1 MAEVQTG
8 FFWHVHHR
16 VLLEWCYSYNERASY
31 ISEQKREDQKETR
44 LRLFKPVKGKLPQ
57 EVVEAG
63 RVLDKAWHAY
73 DEAGRASDKAWHAY
87 NRAGRASD
95 KAWHAYNRAGRA
107 SDEVWQAY
115 NRARRAYVEAGQV
128 RVEADRAY
136 NKAQQVY
143 NKAWRV
149 YDEARRNNMPA
160 IEALHKEECHDC
172 PWNGKTIF
180 PNA

>member
-1 MAEVQTG
+1 MAEVQKG

-16 VLLEWCYSYNERASY
+16 VLLEWCYDYDGRASF

-57 EVVEAG
+57 EVVEAWQAYIKAWQAI
-63 RVLDKAWHAY
+63 DKAWQALNKARQAY
-73 DEAGRASDKAWHAY
+73 YETQQAY
-87 NRAGRASD
+87 NE
-95 KAWHAYNRAGRA
+95 AWHAYNRAGRA

-136 NKAQQVY
+136 NKAQRAYYRARQ
-143 NKAWRV
+143 AL
-149 YDEARRNNMPA
+149 DEALHKNMPA
-160 IEALHKEECHDC
+160 IEALHKEECHNC
-172 PWNGKTIF
+172 PWNGNTIF
-180 PNA
+180 PGS

>member
-8 FFWHVHHR
+8 FFWHVHHDR
-16 VLLEWCYSYNERASY
+16 LLEWCYSYNERASY

-95 KAWHAYNRAGRA
+95 KAWQAYYETQQAYYETQQAYNEA
-107 SDEVWQAY
+107 SQAY
-115 NRARRAYVEAGQV
+115 NRARQAL
-128 RVEADRAY
+128 
-136 NKAQQVY
+136 
-143 NKAWRV
+143 
-149 YDEARRNNMPA
+149 DEALHKNMSA
-160 IEALHKEECHDC
+160 IEALHREECHDC

-180 PNA
+180 PKA

>member
-95 KAWHAYNRAGRA
+95 KAWQAYYETQQAYYETQQAYNEA
-107 SDEVWQAY
+107 SQAY
-115 NRARRAYVEAGQV
+115 NRARQAL
-128 RVEADRAY
+128 
-136 NKAQQVY
+136 
-143 NKAWRV
+143 
-149 YDEARRNNMPA
+149 DEALHKNMSA
-160 IEALHKEECHDC
+160 IEALHREECHDC

>member
-8 FFWHVHHR
+8 FFWHVHHK

-57 EVVEAG
+57 EVVEAWQAI
-63 RVLDKAWHAY
+63 DKAWQAI
-73 DEAGRASDKAWHAY
+73 DKARQAL
-87 NRAGRASD
+87 N
-95 KAWHAYNRAGRA
+95 KAR
-107 SDEVWQAY
+107 QAY
-115 NRARRAYVEAGQV
+115 YEASQAYYEASQ
-128 RVEADRAY
+128 AL
-136 NKAQQVY
+136 
-143 NKAWRV
+143 
-149 YDEARRNNMPA
+149 DEARQALDEALHKNMPA

>member
-57 EVVEAG
+57 EVVEAWQAI
-63 RVLDKAWHAY
+63 DKAWQAI
-73 DEAGRASDKAWHAY
+73 DKARQAL
-87 NRAGRASD
+87 N
-95 KAWHAYNRAGRA
+95 KAR
-107 SDEVWQAY
+107 QAY
-115 NRARRAYVEAGQV
+115 YEASQAYYEASQ
-128 RVEADRAY
+128 AL
-136 NKAQQVY
+136 
-143 NKAWRV
+143 
-149 YDEARRNNMPA
+149 DEARQALDEALHKNMPA

>member
-57 EVVEAG
+57 EVVEA
-63 RVLDKAWHAY
+63 
-73 DEAGRASDKAWHAY
+73 
-87 NRAGRASD
+87 
-95 KAWHAYNRAGRA
+95 
-107 SDEVWQAY
+107 WQAY
-115 NRARRAYVEAGQV
+115 IKAWQAIDKARQAL
-128 RVEADRAY
+128 
-136 NKAQQVY
+136 NKARQAYYETQQAY
-143 NKAWRV
+143 YEASQAHYEARQAL
-149 YDEARRNNMPA
+149 DEALHKNMPA

>member
-8 FFWHVHHR
+8 FFWHVHHK

-44 LRLFKPVKGKLPQ
+44 LRLFKPVRGTLPQ

-73 DEAGRASDKAWHAY
+73 DE
-87 NRAGRASD
+87 AGRASD

>member
-16 VLLEWCYSYNERASY
+16 VLLEWCYDYDGRASF

-57 EVVEAG
+57 EVVEAWQAYIKAWQAI
-63 RVLDKAWHAY
+63 DKAWQALNKARQAY
-73 DEAGRASDKAWHAY
+73 YETQQAY
-87 NRAGRASD
+87 NEAS
-95 KAWHAYNRAGRA
+95 
-107 SDEVWQAY
+107 QAY
-115 NRARRAYVEAGQV
+115 NRARQAL
-128 RVEADRAY
+128 
-136 NKAQQVY
+136 
-143 NKAWRV
+143 
-149 YDEARRNNMPA
+149 DEALHKNMSA
-160 IEALHKEECHDC
+160 IEALHREECHDC

>member
-8 FFWHVHHR
+8 FFWHVHHDR
-16 VLLEWCYSYNERASY
+16 LLEWCYSYNERASY

-44 LRLFKPVKGKLPQ
+44 LRLFKPVRGTLPQ

-95 KAWHAYNRAGRA
+95 KAWQAYYETQQAYYETQQAYNEA
-107 SDEVWQAY
+107 SQAY
-115 NRARRAYVEAGQV
+115 NRARQAL
-128 RVEADRAY
+128 
-136 NKAQQVY
+136 
-143 NKAWRV
+143 
-149 YDEARRNNMPA
+149 DEALHKNMSA
-160 IEALHKEECHDC
+160 IEALHREECHDC

>member
-1 MAEVQTG
+1 MAEVQKG

-16 VLLEWCYSYNERASY
+16 VLLEWCYDYDGRASF

-73 DEAGRASDKAWHAY
+73 DEAGRASDKAWQAYYETQQAYYETQQAY
-87 NRAGRASD
+87 NEAS
-95 KAWHAYNRAGRA
+95 
-107 SDEVWQAY
+107 QAY
-115 NRARRAYVEAGQV
+115 NRARQAL
-128 RVEADRAY
+128 
-136 NKAQQVY
+136 
-143 NKAWRV
+143 
-149 YDEARRNNMPA
+149 DEALHKNMSA
-160 IEALHKEECHDC
+160 IEALHREECHDC

>member
-57 EVVEAG
+57 EVVEAWQAI
-63 RVLDKAWHAY
+63 DKAWQAI
-73 DEAGRASDKAWHAY
+73 DKAWQAL
-87 NRAGRASD
+87 N
-95 KAWHAYNRAGRA
+95 KAR
-107 SDEVWQAY
+107 QAY
-115 NRARRAYVEAGQV
+115 YETQQAYYEASQAYYEARQAL
-128 RVEADRAY
+128 
-136 NKAQQVY
+136 
-143 NKAWRV
+143 
-149 YDEARRNNMPA
+149 DEALHKNMPA

>member
-57 EVVEAG
+57 EVVEAWQAI
-63 RVLDKAWHAY
+63 DKAWQAIDKARQALNKARQAY
-73 DEAGRASDKAWHAY
+73 YETQQAYYEASQAYYEARQALDEALHK
-87 NRAGRASD
+87 
-95 KAWHAYNRAGRA
+95 
-107 SDEVWQAY
+107 
-115 NRARRAYVEAGQV
+115 
-128 RVEADRAY
+128 
-136 NKAQQVY
+136 
-143 NKAWRV
+143 
-149 YDEARRNNMPA
+149 NMPA

>member
-8 FFWHVHHR
+8 FFWHVHHE
-16 VLLEWCYSYNERASY
+16 VLIEWCYSYNERASY

-95 KAWHAYNRAGRA
+95 KAWQAYYETQQAYYETQQAYNEA
-107 SDEVWQAY
+107 SQAY
-115 NRARRAYVEAGQV
+115 NRARQAL
-128 RVEADRAY
+128 
-136 NKAQQVY
+136 
-143 NKAWRV
+143 
-149 YDEARRNNMPA
+149 DEALHKNMSA
-160 IEALHKEECHDC
+160 IEALHREECHDC

>member
-16 VLLEWCYSYNERASY
+16 VLLEWCYDYDGRASF

-63 RVLDKAWHAY
+63 RGLDKAWHAY

-95 KAWHAYNRAGRA
+95 KAWQAYYETQQAYNEA
-107 SDEVWQAY
+107 SQAY
-115 NRARRAYVEAGQV
+115 NRARQAL
-128 RVEADRAY
+128 
-136 NKAQQVY
+136 
-143 NKAWRV
+143 
-149 YDEARRNNMPA
+149 DEALHKNMPA

>member
-57 EVVEAG
+57 EVVEAWQAYIKAWQAI
-63 RVLDKAWHAY
+63 DKAWQALNKARQAY
-73 DEAGRASDKAWHAY
+73 YEAQQAYYEASQAYYEARQALDEALHK
-87 NRAGRASD
+87 
-95 KAWHAYNRAGRA
+95 
-107 SDEVWQAY
+107 
-115 NRARRAYVEAGQV
+115 
-128 RVEADRAY
+128 
-136 NKAQQVY
+136 
-143 NKAWRV
+143 
-149 YDEARRNNMPA
+149 NMPA

>member
-1 MAEVQTG
+1 MAEVQKG

-16 VLLEWCYSYNERASY
+16 VLLEWCYDYDGRASF

-95 KAWHAYNRAGRA
+95 KAWQAYYETQQAYYETQQAYNEA
-107 SDEVWQAY
+107 SQAY
-115 NRARRAYVEAGQV
+115 NRARQAL
-128 RVEADRAY
+128 
-136 NKAQQVY
+136 
-143 NKAWRV
+143 
-149 YDEARRNNMPA
+149 DEALHKNMSA
-160 IEALHKEECHDC
+160 IEALHREECHDC

-180 PNA
+180 PN

>member
-16 VLLEWCYSYNERASY
+16 VLLEWCYDYDGRASF

-95 KAWHAYNRAGRA
+95 KAWQAYYETQQAYYETQQAYNEA
-107 SDEVWQAY
+107 SQAY
-115 NRARRAYVEAGQV
+115 NRARQAL
-128 RVEADRAY
+128 
-136 NKAQQVY
+136 
-143 NKAWRV
+143 
-149 YDEARRNNMPA
+149 DEALHKNMSA
-160 IEALHKEECHDC
+160 IEALHREECHDC

>member
-57 EVVEAG
+57 EVVEAWQAYI
-63 RVLDKAWHAY
+63 KAWQAI
-73 DEAGRASDKAWHAY
+73 DK
-87 NRAGRASD
+87 
-95 KAWHAYNRAGRA
+95 
-107 SDEVWQAY
+107 VWQAY

-136 NKAQQVY
+136 NKAQRAYYRARQ
-143 NKAWRV
+143 AL
-149 YDEARRNNMPA
+149 DEALHKNMSA
-160 IEALHKEECHDC
+160 IEALHREECHDC
-172 PWNGKTIF
+172 P
-180 PNA
+180 

>member
-57 EVVEAG
+57 EVVEAWQAI
-63 RVLDKAWHAY
+63 DKAWQALNKARQAY
-73 DEAGRASDKAWHAY
+73 YETQQAYYEASQAYYEARQALDEALHK
-87 NRAGRASD
+87 
-95 KAWHAYNRAGRA
+95 
-107 SDEVWQAY
+107 
-115 NRARRAYVEAGQV
+115 
-128 RVEADRAY
+128 
-136 NKAQQVY
+136 
-143 NKAWRV
+143 
-149 YDEARRNNMPA
+149 NMPA

>member
-57 EVVEAG
+57 EVVEAWQAYIKAWQAI
-63 RVLDKAWHAY
+63 DKAWQALNKARQAY
-73 DEAGRASDKAWHAY
+73 YETQQAYYEASQAYYEARQALDEALHK
-87 NRAGRASD
+87 
-95 KAWHAYNRAGRA
+95 
-107 SDEVWQAY
+107 
-115 NRARRAYVEAGQV
+115 
-128 RVEADRAY
+128 
-136 NKAQQVY
+136 
-143 NKAWRV
+143 
-149 YDEARRNNMPA
+149 NMPA

>member
-16 VLLEWCYSYNERASY
+16 VLLEWCYDYDGRASF

-57 EVVEAG
+57 EVVEAWQAI
-63 RVLDKAWHAY
+63 DKAWQAI
-73 DEAGRASDKAWHAY
+73 DKARQAL
-87 NRAGRASD
+87 N
-95 KAWHAYNRAGRA
+95 KAR
-107 SDEVWQAY
+107 QAY
-115 NRARRAYVEAGQV
+115 YEASQAYYEASQ
-128 RVEADRAY
+128 AL
-136 NKAQQVY
+136 
-143 NKAWRV
+143 
-149 YDEARRNNMPA
+149 DEARQALDEALHKNMPA

>member
-44 LRLFKPVKGKLPQ
+44 LRLFKPVRGTLPQ

-95 KAWHAYNRAGRA
+95 
-107 SDEVWQAY
+107 EVWQAY
-115 NRARRAYVEAGQV
+115 NRARRAY
-128 RVEADRAY
+128 
-136 NKAQQVY
+136 
-143 NKAWRV
+143 
-149 YDEARRNNMPA
+149 DEALHKNMPA

-180 PNA
+180 PKA

>member
-8 FFWHVHHR
+8 FFWHVHHDR
-16 VLLEWCYSYNERASY
+16 LLEWCYSYNERASY

-57 EVVEAG
+57 EVVEAWQAI
-63 RVLDKAWHAY
+63 DKARQALN
-73 DEAGRASDKAWHAY
+73 KA
-87 NRAGRASD
+87 R
-95 KAWHAYNRAGRA
+95 
-107 SDEVWQAY
+107 QAY
-115 NRARRAYVEAGQV
+115 YEASQAYYEASQ
-128 RVEADRAY
+128 AL
-136 NKAQQVY
+136 
-143 NKAWRV
+143 
-149 YDEARRNNMPA
+149 DEARQALDEALHKNMPA

>member
-16 VLLEWCYSYNERASY
+16 VLLEWCYDYDGRASF

-95 KAWHAYNRAGRA
+95 
-107 SDEVWQAY
+107 EVWQAY

-143 NKAWRV
+143 NKAWHA
-149 YDEARRNNMPA
+149 YDEARRKNMPA
-160 IEALHKEECHDC
+160 IEALHKEECHNC
-172 PWNGKTIF
+172 PWDGKTIF
-180 PNA
+180 PGS

>member
-57 EVVEAG
+57 EVVEAWQAI
-63 RVLDKAWHAY
+63 DKARQALN
-73 DEAGRASDKAWHAY
+73 KA
-87 NRAGRASD
+87 R
-95 KAWHAYNRAGRA
+95 
-107 SDEVWQAY
+107 QAY
-115 NRARRAYVEAGQV
+115 YEASQAYYEASQ
-128 RVEADRAY
+128 AL
-136 NKAQQVY
+136 
-143 NKAWRV
+143 
-149 YDEARRNNMPA
+149 DEARQALDEALHKNMPA

>member
-57 EVVEAG
+57 EVVEAWQAYIKAWQAI
-63 RVLDKAWHAY
+63 DKAWQAI
-73 DEAGRASDKAWHAY
+73 DKARQAL
-87 NRAGRASD
+87 N
-95 KAWHAYNRAGRA
+95 KAR
-107 SDEVWQAY
+107 QAY
-115 NRARRAYVEAGQV
+115 YEASQAYYEASQ
-128 RVEADRAY
+128 AL
-136 NKAQQVY
+136 
-143 NKAWRV
+143 
-149 YDEARRNNMPA
+149 DEARQALDEALHKNMPA